1 MELSGASLVFASP
14 LWRETPGCNASMLT
28 WTRIKKEVIKIGH
41 RCGEVIEILT
51 FPRNRQRPGTSVS
64 IWDREAD
71 EYHTLKPGEE
81 NCPFSGLW
89 FEIITWVGLY
99 QPLKVAFLFFFF
111 CKLISGFVG
120 QQIVIYTYNC
130 VFFLCCL
137 PVSAHTKQACWLEWT
152 HITDRVSLRA
162 AVNADATDILNLK
175 NMKKP
180 QTVHLRTYI
189 LKF

>member
-1 MELSGASLVFASP
+1 MSCPSRCLITWPLFHKSWAVSREGRGGVLMELSGASLVFASP

-99 QPLKVAFLFFFF
+99 QPLNVAFLLFSSASSFLVLLGNRLSFTPIIVCFFSAV
-111 CKLISGFVG
+111 CL
-120 QQIVIYTYNC
+120 
-130 VFFLCCL
+130 FL
-137 PVSAHTKQACWLEWT
+137 HTPSRPAG
-152 HITDRVSLRA
+152 
-162 AVNADATDILNLK
+162 
-175 NMKKP
+175 
-180 QTVHLRTYI
+180 
-189 LKF
+189 